1 MEQYTSA
8 NVEMAVLQFY
18 YQGASQET
26 HQWLTSAQ
34 MSTSAWN
41 FAWELLMPGKKPE
54 VQFFGAS
61 TIAIKVSKFWHEVP
75 SEQVEKNILFSFVV
89 CGVVFH
95 FLSLLQ
101 YDALR
106 KRIIDTLTT
115 YKGLRIVLTRLC
127 VALASVVI
135 KSIPGHWEKP
145 IQDILTIFSGNSTL
159 LFEILTVI
167 PEEFSTQVRAMIIS
181 TTVFR

>member
-1 MEQYTSA
+1 MYDHLDRCFINS
-8 NVEMAVLQFY
+8 
-18 YQGASQET
+18 
-26 HQWLTSAQ
+26 
-34 MSTSAWN
+34 
-41 FAWELLMPGKKPE
+41 
-54 VQFFGAS
+54 
-61 TIAIKVSKFWHEVP
+61 
-75 SEQVEKNILFSFVV
+75 SF
-89 CGVVFH
+89 
-95 FLSLLQ
+95 LQ

-106 KRIIDTLTT
+106 KRIIETLTG

-167 PEEFSTQVRAMIIS
+167 PEEFSTQVKHALFEYVIR
-181 TTVFR
+181 